1 MGQCFGIKYT
11 SFLSKRENV
20 VQWAFKLKS
29 ALPTTEILD
38 LEDQM
43 LMVDLEIWDTN
54 TVTSVKLYLA
64 FLDV

>member
-1 MGQCFGIKYT
+1 MGQCFGIKCT

-43 LMVDLEIWDTN
+43 LMVNLEI
-54 TVTSVKLYLA
+54 
-64 FLDV
+64 